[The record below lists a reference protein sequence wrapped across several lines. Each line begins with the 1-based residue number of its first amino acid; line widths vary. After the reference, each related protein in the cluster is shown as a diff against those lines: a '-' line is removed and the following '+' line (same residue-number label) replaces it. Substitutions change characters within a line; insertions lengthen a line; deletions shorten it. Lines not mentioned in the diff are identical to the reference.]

1 MCIMIVE
8 VKRDGPERERE
19 HYDWLYRTADRVSDR
34 GPIVLFHLWSHP
46 EPRRG
51 HSGPGRRAGVTLR
64 WVPAWSRGQLTVRIS
79 YMIPMNV
86 TTRMPLTTPVENLTN
101 YNPAWRSSGGQP
113 DHEQLHT
120 KSTPETGQEDQSPAL
135 LEGPLVKDHSPLKT
149 YDVRECQLILH
160 LSKGKT
166 LQFIR
171 QYILPIPGAVA
182 LVGRKYLVHQWA
194 LNHALQLRSVSP
206 RPLNLE
212 QSSRARKHLKRRGQS
227 PLTSSEMPS
236 TSSGEKSST

>member
-1 MCIMIVE
+1 M
-8 VKRDGPERERE
+8 
-19 HYDWLYRTADRVSDR
+19 
-34 GPIVLFHLWSHP
+34 
-46 EPRRG
+46 
-51 HSGPGRRAGVTLR
+51 
-64 WVPAWSRGQLTVRIS
+64 
-79 YMIPMNV
+79 
-86 TTRMPLTTPVENLTN
+86 MPLTTPAENPTTSKN
-101 YNPAWRSSGGQP
+101 CPICACYFDTGTVRCMIHKPHETWRSSGGQP
-113 DHEQLHT
+113 DHEQPQSET
-120 KSTPETGQEDQSPAL
+120 SYQDGETGSPA
-135 LEGPLVKDHSPLKT
+135 GPPVETTANSVGTWKYPEPVQNLAFLDPPIVKDHSPVKT

-171 QYILPIPGAVA
+171 NYILPIPGAVA

-227 PLTSSEMPS
+227 PLTSSETPS
-236 TSSGEKSST
+236 SSSGEKS

>member
-1 MCIMIVE
+1 VAPVIPTPTLLKLTRMMPLMTPAENPKISIPGPQ
-8 VKRDGPERERE
+8 DGP
-19 HYDWLYRTADRVSDR
+19 
-34 GPIVLFHLWSHP
+34 LFD
-46 EPRRG
+46 
-51 HSGPGRRAGVTLR
+51 
-64 WVPAWSRGQLTVRIS
+64 
-79 YMIPMNV
+79 
-86 TTRMPLTTPVENLTN
+86 TP
-101 YNPAWRSSGGQP
+101 PSWRSSGVQP
-113 DHEQLHT
+113 DHEQLYT